1 MQKKRS
7 GPSRVAPVSHKG
19 VRYEAL
25 NWGKT
30 RGLEQNG
37 GYIIAI
43 DEKTGQEL
51 WFLKVYEVV
60 YDGNMEEDKQDV
72 FIIKLTVSRWR
83 NRLTVKNERG
93 ESFAISLKDRTV
105 TLL

>member
-1 MQKKRS
+1 MEKKRS
-7 GPSRVAPVSHKG
+7 GPGRVAPVSYKG
-19 VRYEAL
+19 IRYEAL
-25 NWGKT
+25 NWGKA

-37 GYIIAI
+37 GYITAV

-51 WFLKVYEVV
+51 WFLKVYDVS

-72 FIIKLTVSRWR
+72 FIIKLTVSRLR

-105 TLL
+105 TPL